1 MAVRTSNTNRGNI
14 QYVKDRN
21 RAERRGPVVVRRVA
35 AILVLLVLAVF
46 LCAGIVWGFFWVER
60 ALFSEN
66 PTFRIR
72 AIEVSISGDKF
83 SETDICEMGKIREGM
98 NLFALR
104 FRDLRKKFRDNP
116 DIVSIEFKRELP
128 DTLRIQVRERVPV
141 ARVDSDH
148 PDSETRCLIDAE
160 GMLLTSEGRRGVG
173 HLSYIIG
180 LSEKLVPGKQ
190 LNDEKIKVA
199 LGIIKLCNSNPQWD
213 NDIELLNIDVSPYDY
228 VILNLRENNIA
239 KLPLHSLESKLS
251 KLASTVETRI
261 TQGNPPVDEKIDL
274 TPNGDGVFVSRRYAE

>member
-14 QYVKDRN
+14 QYVKDRK
-21 RAERRGPVVVRRVA
+21 RSERRGPVVARRVA
-35 AILVLLVLAVF
+35 AILVLLLLAVF
-46 LCAGIVWGFFWVER
+46 LCGGIVWSFLWVER

-72 AIEVSISGDKF
+72 TIEVSISGDKF
-83 SETDICEMGKIREGM
+83 SAADICEMGNIRKGM

-104 FRDLRKKFRDNP
+104 FKDLRKKFRDNP
-116 DIVSIEFKRELP
+116 DIVSIEFTRELP

-148 PDSETRCLIDAE
+148 PDSEVRCLIDAE
-160 GMLLTSEGRRGVG
+160 GFLLTSEGRRGVG

-180 LSEKLVPGKQ
+180 LSDKLVPGKQ

-213 NDIELLNIDVSPYDY
+213 YYIELLNIDVSPYDY

-239 KLPLHSLESKLS
+239 KIPLHSLESKLS
-251 KLASTVETRI
+251 HLASIIQTAI
-261 TQGNPPVDEKIDL
+261 TQ
-274 TPNGDGVFVSRRYAE
+274 